1 MISLE
6 VLAQDS
12 AVVIKTNREL
22 EITREKTKIKK
33 KTVLSL
39 CKSFESPCFKSC
51 VLIPMLLVHK
61 TY

>member
-39 CKSFESPCFKSC
+39 RKSLRAH
-51 VLIPMLLVHK
+51 VLNLV
-61 TY
+61 Y

>member
-1 MISLE
+1 MQERTPGVTVISLE

-39 CKSFESPCFKSC
+39 CKSLRAH
-51 VLIPMLLVHK
+51 VLNLV
-61 TY
+61 Y